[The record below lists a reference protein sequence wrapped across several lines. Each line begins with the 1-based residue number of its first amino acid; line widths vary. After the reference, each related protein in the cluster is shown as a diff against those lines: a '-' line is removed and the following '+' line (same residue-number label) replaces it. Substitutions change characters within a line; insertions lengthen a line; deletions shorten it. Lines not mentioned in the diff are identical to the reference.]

1 MHSSRVISAPSEPA
15 KTLSDAPGLRYIK
28 GMSTNVAP
36 VRQDLLDRIRAVV
49 GDKGCLTDASDM
61 APYLN
66 SWRDGWQGCSPM
78 VVRPAST
85 REVAAVVKLCHE
97 ARTPIVPQ
105 AGNTGLTGGSTPGM
119 AGNEIVLSVGR
130 MNRVHEVD
138 LLNDTMTVDAG
149 CVLANLQQKAQEV
162 DRLFPLSLGAEGTCQ
177 IGGNLSTNAGGI
189 NVLKYGN
196 ARNLVLGLEVVL
208 PDGQVWNGLRGLR
221 KDNTG
226 YDLKQIFIGAEGTLG
241 IITQAVLKLFPRPK
255 DQQTAF
261 AAVRDPQAAVELLS
275 RARIASGEAVT
286 GFEILQRFGIDLV
299 IRHLPQTPDPLAQRY
314 EWYVL
319 MELSGADTSGG
330 IRTTLEGIL
339 ADAMEA
345 GLVLDATI
353 AASQAQARAMWKM
366 REDHAEAQKE
376 LGLSVKHDV
385 SVPVSRIAEFMD
397 RANAALTK
405 AYPDIKLLGFG
416 HIGDGNIHYNPGWE
430 KAPDIA
436 QKARERDAINRIV
449 HDIVVDLG
457 GSISAE
463 HGLGLLRREEAK
475 HYKSPVEMHLMRTL
489 KRALDPHNLMN
500 PGKLVEI

>member
-1 MHSSRVISAPSEPA
+1 MNTPVSA
-15 KTLSDAPGLRYIK
+15 
-28 GMSTNVAP
+28 
-36 VRQDLLDRIRAVV
+36 VRQDLLDRIRQVV
-49 GDKGCLTDASDM
+49 GDKGCITDAADM

-66 SWRDGWQGCSPM
+66 GWRDGWQGRSPM
-78 VVRPAST
+78 VVRPANT
-85 REVAAVVKLCHE
+85 AEVAAVVKLCHD

-119 AGNEIVLSVGR
+119 AGNEIVLSVNR
-130 MNRVHEVD
+130 MNRVRATD
-138 LLNDTMTVDAG
+138 LLNETMTVEAG
-149 CVLANLQQKAQEV
+149 CILANLQQKAAEL

-208 PDGQVWNGLRGLR
+208 PDGQVWDGLRGLR

-226 YDLKQIFIGAEGTLG
+226 YDLKQLFIGAEGTLG

-286 GFEILQRFGIDLV
+286 GFELIQRFGIDLV
-299 IRHLPQTPDPLAQRY
+299 IRHLPQTPDPLAQRH
-314 EWYVL
+314 EWNVL
-319 MELSGADTSGG
+319 MELSGSDTGL
-330 IRTTLEGIL
+330 RATLETIL
-339 ADAMEA
+339 AEAMEA

-353 AASQAQARAMWKM
+353 AVNQTQARAMWKM

-376 LGLSVKHDV
+376 LGLSIKHDV
-385 SVPVSRIAEFMD
+385 SVPVSRIAEFIA
-397 RANAALTK
+397 RADAALGK
-405 AYPDIKLLGFG
+405 AYPDIKHLAFG

-430 KAPDIA
+430 NSPGVAAKA
-436 QKARERDAINRIV
+436 KERDPINRIV
-449 HDIVVDLG
+449 HDLVVELG

-463 HGLGLLRREEAK
+463 HGLGLLRRDEVK
-475 HYKSPVEMHLMRTL
+475 HYKSPVEIELMRTL

-500 PGKLVEI
+500 PGKLIEM

>member
-1 MHSSRVISAPSEPA
+1 MNTP
-15 KTLSDAPGLRYIK
+15 
-28 GMSTNVAP
+28 VAA
-36 VRQDLLDRIRAVV
+36 VRQDLLDRIRQVV
-49 GDKGCLTDASDM
+49 GDKGCITDAADM
-61 APYLN
+61 AAYLN
-66 SWRDGWQGCSPM
+66 GWRDGWQGRSPM
-78 VVRPAST
+78 VVRPANT
-85 REVAAVVKLCHE
+85 AEVAAVVKLCHD

-119 AGNEIVLSVGR
+119 AGNEIVLSVNR
-130 MNRVHEVD
+130 MNRVRATD
-138 LLNDTMTVDAG
+138 LLNETMTVEAG
-149 CVLANLQQKAQEV
+149 CILANLQQKAAEL

-208 PDGQVWNGLRGLR
+208 PDGQVWDGLRGLR

-226 YDLKQIFIGAEGTLG
+226 YDLKQLFIGAEGTLG
-241 IITQAVLKLFPRPK
+241 IITQAVLKLFPRPR

-286 GFEILQRFGIDLV
+286 GFELIQRFGIDLV
-299 IRHLPQTPDPLAQRY
+299 IRHLPQTPDPLAQKHA
-314 EWYVL
+314 WNVL
-319 MELSGADTSGG
+319 MELSGSDTGLRS
-330 IRTTLEGIL
+330 TLETVL
-339 ADAMEA
+339 AEAMEA

-353 AASQAQARAMWKM
+353 AANQAQARAMWKM

-376 LGLSVKHDV
+376 LGLSIKHDV
-385 SVPVSRIAEFMD
+385 SVPVSRIAEFIA
-397 RANAALTK
+397 RADAALGK
-405 AYPDIKLLGFG
+405 AYPDIKHLAFG

-430 KAPDIA
+430 NAPGVAAKA
-436 QKARERDAINRIV
+436 KERDPINRIV
-449 HDIVVDLG
+449 HDLVVELG

-463 HGLGLLRREEAK
+463 HGLGLLRRDEVK
-475 HYKSPVEMHLMRTL
+475 HYKSPVEIELMRTL

-500 PGKLVEI
+500 PGKLIEI

>member
-1 MHSSRVISAPSEPA
+1 MNT
-15 KTLSDAPGLRYIK
+15 K
-28 GMSTNVAP
+28 VAP

-49 GDKGCLTDASDM
+49 GDKGCLTDAGDM

-66 SWRDGWQGCSPM
+66 SWRDSRRGRSPM

-85 REVAAVVKLCHE
+85 REVAAVVTLCHE

-105 AGNTGLTGGSTPGM
+105 AGNTGLTGGSTPSMSGD
-119 AGNEIVLSVGR
+119 EIVLSVGR
-130 MNRVHEVD
+130 MNRVREIDVP
-138 LLNDTMTVDAG
+138 NDTMTVEAG
-149 CVLANLQQKAQEV
+149 CVLAHLQQKAQEV
-162 DRLFPLSLGAEGTCQ
+162 DRLFPLSLGAKGTCQ
-177 IGGNLSTNAGGI
+177 IGGNLSTNAGGT
-189 NVLKYGN
+189 NALKYGS

-208 PDGQVWNGLRGLR
+208 PDGQIWNGLRGLR
-221 KDNTG
+221 KDNAG

-255 DQQTAF
+255 DQQTAL

-275 RARIASGEAVT
+275 RARMASGEAVT
-286 GFEILQRFGIDLV
+286 SFEIMQRFGIDLV
-299 IRHLPQTPDPLAQRY
+299 IRHLPQTPDPLANRY

-319 MELSGADTSGG
+319 MELSGADSSGAL
-330 IRTTLEGIL
+330 RTMLESIL

-345 GLVLDATI
+345 GLVFDATI
-353 AASQAQARAMWKM
+353 AASEAQARAMWKM
-366 REDHAEAQKE
+366 REDHAEALKE
-376 LGLSVKHDV
+376 LGLSVSHDV
-385 SVPVSRIAEFMD
+385 SVPISRIAEFIS
-397 RANAALTK
+397 RANAALIK
-405 AYPDIKLLGFG
+405 SYPDIKLLGFG
-416 HIGDGNIHYNPGWE
+416 HIGDGNIHYSPGWE

-436 QKARERDAINRIV
+436 RKAKERDAINRIV